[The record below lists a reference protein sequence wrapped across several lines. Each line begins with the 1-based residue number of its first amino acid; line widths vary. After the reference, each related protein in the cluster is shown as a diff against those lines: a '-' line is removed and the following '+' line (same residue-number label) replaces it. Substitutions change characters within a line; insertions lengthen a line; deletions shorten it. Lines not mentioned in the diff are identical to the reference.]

1 MPNDPHQHSEC
12 PTFNKHRSA
21 ASQIRYQAR
30 SSPAPFLGVL
40 FEGCE
45 KSCTRGLTV
54 YIDLLVL
61 FDCFKTLLWR
71 IKFSSP
77 SLLLCARSQAVFGG
91 IHPVKISIHTAV
103 RSYESTTTGKPLLS
117 SRVLYVEES

>member
-1 MPNDPHQHSEC
+1 M
-12 PTFNKHRSA
+12 
-21 ASQIRYQAR
+21 
-30 SSPAPFLGVL
+30 
-40 FEGCE
+40 
-45 KSCTRGLTV
+45 

-61 FDCFKTLLWR
+61 LDCLKTILWR

-103 RSYESTTTGKPLLS
+103 RSYESATTGKPLLS
-117 SRVLYVEES
+117 SRVLECQTTRPLDNSPQTTRPRSSDSAVDKRTKNNLYEV